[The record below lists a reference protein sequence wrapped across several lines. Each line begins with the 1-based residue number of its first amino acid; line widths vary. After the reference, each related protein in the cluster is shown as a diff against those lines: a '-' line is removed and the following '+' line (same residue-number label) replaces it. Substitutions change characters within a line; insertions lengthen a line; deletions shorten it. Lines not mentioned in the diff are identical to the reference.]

1 MIAYKLH
8 YHQLTADH
16 LTSCNALR
24 SLFQLQQEGPDLLA
38 GEAQFGAQGGGGQ
51 GAHADVGRHQSFFWK
66 KGHWLMMH
74 QSWNCTWHSLTMLNT
89 FNWQVT
95 PFWNTQT
102 RLQKLYTLHSQLRM
116 FEEHHQYK
124 RNNKES
130 TGQWKCQSSAQLY
143 RLLQFCGP
151 GWSLIKFPLHFWRF

>member
-51 GAHADVGRHQSFFWK
+51 GAHADVGRRQSFFWK

-102 RLQKLYTLHSQLRM
+102 RLQKLYTASSECLR
-116 FEEHHQYK
+116 
-124 RNNKES
+124 S
-130 TGQWKCQSSAQLY
+130 TTSIRGTTRRALDSGNAKAQHNCIVFFNSVALGD
-143 RLLQFCGP
+143 L
-151 GWSLIKFPLHFWRF
+151 